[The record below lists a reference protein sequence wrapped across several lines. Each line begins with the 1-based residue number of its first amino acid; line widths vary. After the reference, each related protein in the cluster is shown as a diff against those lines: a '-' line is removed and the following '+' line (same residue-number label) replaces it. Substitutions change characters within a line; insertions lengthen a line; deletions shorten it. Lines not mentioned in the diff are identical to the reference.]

1 MEKSLG
7 ARIHFYI
14 GLLPLLLM
22 AGLLSLAVLRPGVEE
37 RTARLP
43 EPSRQ
48 IEPDPA
54 PPVVDALGA
63 ALGGFRLAALS
74 YLGDPAAPDAARHVE
89 ASAEALAA
97 AAQEAARLESA
108 IPGAREAAEALGR
121 TSEAAAEEI
130 RQIGALRARRDELA
144 TDVAG
149 FGPGLTEATRDIMRT
164 AWRTLDIEALYKT
177 NLTLEPLN
185 ESLILV
191 ERLRTTA
198 DPALHDKI
206 LAKLAEVA
214 EMHGSLTGDLTGDA
228 QRTRAASFERLLE
241 ELRGRLEEL
250 QLAAAAYEAARDSV
264 SVDLDTD
271 LAARFAEFEALVASR
286 PAVTPPAPAVTP
298 ELPDAPR
305 PPAALL
311 LAGAA
316 LLLLF
321 GAALALL
328 ADRRTTGPLRRLA
341 EDADAV
347 AAGGTPAAVPAS
359 AGAGP
364 FATIARALATI
375 ATARTE
381 RDAADAERER
391 LRTIAAR
398 EDVRRDSEASG
409 TRDRTLA
416 TLRRL
421 ANATAKVA
429 AGDLT
434 VRIEDDADAEARD
447 GFNAAIGSLDAA
459 LCEAGGRMA
468 AIEAALA
475 EARAASQDLAD
486 RVEQQ
491 AASTAQTVTDLSGLA
506 ASIENSAEDA
516 SRAQALAATARDS
529 ARRGGE
535 IVGRT
540 VDAMTAIE
548 KSSGEIGT
556 IIAVIDGIAF
566 QTNLLALNA
575 GVEAARAG
583 DAGRGF
589 AVVAQEVRGLAQ
601 RSAEAAT
608 EIKRLVTTS
617 HAQVKDGVALAADSG
632 RSLKQ
637 VAGQVAEIDGMIAAM
652 ADRARDQAAALKD
665 LAAPAERRR
674 RAPDPD
680 AALVERSVAAIHG
693 LQGGMQG
700 LARMLGAFRT
710 SGESVPAAPVPRQA
724 PVWQPLAG
732 RRGGAAPRLEA
743 AEDWSD
749 F

>member
-1 MEKSLG
+1 MG

-14 GLLPLLLM
+14 GLLPLLVM
-22 AGLLSLAVLRPGVEE
+22 AGLLSFAVLRPGVEE
-37 RTARLP
+37 RTARPP
-43 EPSRQ
+43 EPSRE
-48 IEPDPA
+48 IVPDA
-54 PPVVDALGA
+54 ALPVVEAVGA
-63 ALGGFRLAALS
+63 ALAGYRVAALAF
-74 YLGDPAAPDAARHVE
+74 LGDPVAPDAIRHVE
-89 ASAEALAA
+89 ASAEAVAA
-97 AAQEAARLESA
+97 AAREAARLESA
-108 IPGAREAAEALGR
+108 VPGAREAAEALGR
-121 TSEAAAEEI
+121 TGEAAAEEI
-130 RQIGALRARRDELA
+130 RRIGTLRARRDELA
-144 TDVAG
+144 TEVAG
-149 FGPGLTEATRDIMRT
+149 FGPGLTEAARDIMRT

-191 ERLRTTA
+191 ERLRTTS

-214 EMHGSLTGDLTGDA
+214 EMHRGLTGDLTGDA
-228 QRTRAASFERLLE
+228 QRTRAASFERLLDG
-241 ELRGRLEEL
+241 LRARLEEL
-250 QLAAAAYEAARDSV
+250 QLAAAEFETARGSL
-264 SVDLDTD
+264 SNDLDTD
-271 LAARFAEFEALVASR
+271 LTARFAELEALVAAR
-286 PAVTPPAPAVTP
+286 PAETPPAPAVTP

-305 PPAALL
+305 APAALL

-316 LLLLF
+316 LLLIL
-321 GAALALL
+321 GAALAFL
-328 ADRRTTGPLRRLA
+328 ADRCTMGPLRRLA
-341 EDADAV
+341 EDAGTV
-347 AAGGTPAAVPAS
+347 AAGGTPAAVPA
-359 AGAGP
+359 ATRAGP
-364 FATIARALATI
+364 FGAIARALEAI
-375 ATARTE
+375 AAARSE

-434 VRIEDDADAEARD
+434 VRIGDDADAEARD

-459 LCEAGGRMA
+459 LFEADGRMA

-475 EARAASQDLAD
+475 EARAASQDLAA

-491 AASTAQTVTDLSGLA
+491 AASTAQTVTDMSGLA

-516 SRAQALAATARDS
+516 ARAQALAATARDS

-632 RSLKQ
+632 RSLEQ

-652 ADRARDQAAALKD
+652 ADRAREQAAALKD
-665 LAAPAERRR
+665 IAAPAERRR

-680 AALVERSVAAIHG
+680 AALVERSVAAIRA

-710 SGESVPAAPVPRQA
+710 SGDSVPAAPVPRQA
-724 PVWQPLAG
+724 PVWQPLVG
-732 RRGGAAPRLEA
+732 RRGGAAARLEA